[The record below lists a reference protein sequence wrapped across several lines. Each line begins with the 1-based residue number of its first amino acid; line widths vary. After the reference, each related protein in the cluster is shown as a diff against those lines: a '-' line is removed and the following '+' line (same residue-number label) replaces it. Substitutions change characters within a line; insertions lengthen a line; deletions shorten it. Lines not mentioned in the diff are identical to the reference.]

1 MPNDMRDRLINLLN
15 EKQYQGNATDTGLN
29 YIQNS
34 EIADYLIANG
44 VIVPPCK
51 VGDTLYSIMECSCED
66 IDGVYTI
73 CEFYNERAEDSCT
86 LPRGKCPHRY
96 RIAKVLVT
104 DYNLL
109 HFTAK
114 WGETA
119 FPTPEEAENALK
131 ECEN

>member
-1 MPNDMRDRLINLLN
+1 MPNDMRDGFVEL
-15 EKQYQGNATDTGLN
+15 
-29 YIQNS
+29 IQNAVNGCAKNWA
-34 EIADYLIANG
+34 EIIADYLIANG
-44 VIVPPCK
+44 AILPPCK
-51 VGDTLYSIMECSCED
+51 VGDTVYSLMECSCED
-66 IDGVYTI
+66 IDGVHTI
-73 CEFYNERAEDSCT
+73 CEFYNERTEDLCT

-96 RIAKVLVT
+96 RIAKVSVT